1 MDFQPLGA
9 TGLIVSAAG
18 LGTGGPSH
26 VGVRTGRSEDE
37 SIAIIR
43 AAIENGVNFIDT
55 AEAYG
60 TEPIVG
66 KAIAGEP
73 RDSLVI
79 STKLSHWERSDADSV
94 TAAIDERLRLLGT
107 DYVDIC
113 HFHAVQLDAYDH
125 VVDRFYPALVRA
137 REAGKVRY
145 IGLTEAFNPD
155 PRHAML
161 ERALRDD
168 LWDVIMVGFNVLN
181 QSARDRVLAR
191 TRASGVG
198 VLDMFAVRL
207 ALSRPERL
215 VDVINGLVSDGAIT
229 IDQLRDAGGTMED
242 PLGWVV
248 RDSDADTLVEAAYRF
263 VRHEPGIDVTLTG
276 TGNLEH
282 LLANITAIQM
292 PPLPDDV
299 VARLKQLFAAVD
311 SVSGQ

>member
-1 MDFQPLGA
+1 
-9 TGLIVSAAG
+9 
-18 LGTGGPSH
+18 
-26 VGVRTGRSEDE
+26 
-37 SIAIIR
+37 
-43 AAIENGVNFIDT
+43 
-55 AEAYG
+55 
-60 TEPIVG
+60 
-66 KAIAGEP
+66 
-73 RDSLVI
+73 
-79 STKLSHWERSDADSV
+79 
-94 TAAIDERLRLLGT
+94 
-107 DYVDIC
+107 
-113 HFHAVQLDAYDH
+113 
-125 VVDRFYPALVRA
+125 
-137 REAGKVRY
+137 
-145 IGLTEAFNPD
+145 
-155 PRHAML
+155 ML

-215 VDVINGLVSDGAIT
+215 LDVINGLVSDGAIT

-276 TGNLEH
+276 TGTLEH

-299 VARLKQLFAAVD
+299 VARLKRLFSAVD

>member
-1 MDFQPLGA
+1 
-9 TGLIVSAAG
+9 
-18 LGTGGPSH
+18 
-26 VGVRTGRSEDE
+26 
-37 SIAIIR
+37 
-43 AAIENGVNFIDT
+43 
-55 AEAYG
+55 
-60 TEPIVG
+60 
-66 KAIAGEP
+66 
-73 RDSLVI
+73 
-79 STKLSHWERSDADSV
+79 
-94 TAAIDERLRLLGT
+94 LLGT

-113 HFHAVQLDAYDH
+113 HLHAVQLDAYDH

-137 REAGKVRY
+137 REAGKVRF

-215 VDVINGLVSDGAIT
+215 LDVINGLVSDGAIT

-299 VARLKQLFAAVD
+299 VARLKRLFSAVD